1 MGKYDITMKR
11 LSAEFVEDYVRF
23 ALGRPA
29 SHIEVLEV
37 TELDKELPSL
47 MREVDFVALIEADGE
62 RFVLVVEFQTAWEN
76 DMPQR
81 ALGYSWRAYERYGLP
96 VYPVVVVFR
105 KSGALRDRLDLQ
117 ALELEVLKFRFRVV
131 PVWELDGAE
140 IVAQKWVGLYPL
152 LPLMK
157 WEGKSDE
164 VVLRE
169 SQDLVLEQ
177 IVEREPRADAYV
189 ALRVLS
195 GIRHP
200 VSLIDHILR
209 RKEIMVESPVYQEIL
224 KEGRVMGL
232 QEGKVLGL
240 QEGKVL
246 GLQEGQVRGL
256 ALGQETRLRED
267 ILEALEVRFG
277 MVPYEVEEQV
287 RRLRGQKTLEGLL
300 RKAILV
306 ESLEAFGEMLS
317 SVH

>member
-1 MGKYDITMKR
+1 M
-11 LSAEFVEDYVRF
+11 
-23 ALGRPA
+23 
-29 SHIEVLEV
+29 LEV